1 MARAY
6 HTPWHPAHADDEG
19 TAKGISVFG
28 GVPAAL
34 RSDTDD
40 DEDVAASDDLGAELE
55 ESEPADE
62 EDEDEAGAGGT
73 GEEEEEEAAPELAS
87 GSHVGFLNSGKPG
100 LQLDPGCPLVAT
112 RDAQEAAN
120 VVRKH
125 YRIKV

>member
-1 MARAY
+1 
-6 HTPWHPAHADDEG
+6 
-19 TAKGISVFG
+19 VFG

-55 ESEPADE
+55 ESEPADVAG
-62 EDEDEAGAGGT
+62 EDEDDENGDSGT
-73 GEEEEEEAAPELAS
+73 GEEEEEEEEEAAGPKLVA
-87 GSHVGFLNSGKPG
+87 GSHLGVMGSGKAG
-100 LQLDPGCPLVAT
+100 MQLDPGCPLVAT

-125 YRIKV
+125 YRIKVCVAGEG